1 MIDRVRATW
10 RFFMDPRAS
19 LSIKLMFIAAI
30 AYVVWPLDLIPDI
43 PIFGWFD
50 DIGLFGIATA
60 FLLSAIRPYRA
71 DSAAGV
77 DAAEQQRQVQ
87 ERQVQRQQQEHDQS
101 TPRDA
106 QPTEARRA
114 ERPIVT
120 EVWGGRGPKQ
130 GGFGRFRGPNYLV
143 ETDGSDQG

>member
-1 MIDRVRATW
+1 
-10 RFFMDPRAS
+10 
-19 LSIKLMFIAAI
+19 
-30 AYVVWPLDLIPDI
+30 
-43 PIFGWFD
+43 WFD

-71 DSAAGV
+71 DSATGV

-130 GGFGRFRGPNYLV
+130 GGFGRFSGPNYLV